1 LPWSLVPVP
10 PLGVPRSLSLGFWAG
25 LWGVVYVLLER
36 QFTAILGWW
45 AGGLFFG
52 ALPLAVYWFVVLPLK
67 GLGVGGGF
75 RPSMVPIEVG
85 FHAIF
90 GLGVAIIFRCG
101 LTLAGGRS

>member
-1 LPWSLVPVP
+1 
-10 PLGVPRSLSLGFWAG
+10 
-25 LWGVVYVLLER
+25 
-36 QFTAILGWW
+36 
-45 AGGLFFG
+45 
-52 ALPLAVYWFVVLPLK
+52 VYWFVVLPLK

-101 LTLAGGRS
+101 LALAGGGR